1 MRRIAAALGVDYD
14 QWKALTLVALKL
26 DFRGG
31 SFGRS
36 RFGAGARS
44 TAVLVSQAIF
54 YSVYGLFMA
63 IVIWATRD
71 LFLAGTV
78 LTTYVTFMVGTT
90 VLLDHNSALTSPKDY
105 AILGFRPVSSRT
117 YFASRLANALVYTT
131 GITTLT
137 AYLPAVSLFIRH
149 GALVGVA
156 GIAALYGC
164 SFFTAFSI
172 LFGYGWLMN
181 IVGADALKRA
191 LSYVQLA
198 MSFLIYGGYFLMS
211 QLSRSLA
218 LTSVSLPKA
227 WWMLFVPPMWF
238 AAYLDAATGR
248 LVPIEFVAILLSV
261 GLLVGLVAG
270 LGGRLSLSYSDRLA
284 AIAASSK
291 PARPAKAGR
300 SRGGWWFRAGEARAV
315 AVLVRSQFRND
326 QRFRMGILS
335 ILPLTLI
342 YVVMGVRDGN
352 LHDPF
357 VASAGRGLSFVTVAV
372 LMFPSML
379 KPALTRSDAF
389 RASWIFFACPA
400 DRLRI
405 IRSAKNVLVAFF
417 LLPYLLFI
425 GAIFLYLSHNVWH
438 VVVHVA
444 LLGLISHLVLQAN
457 VLLDPELPFSRPMQ
471 VNRRAN
477 SIIMLMVVMFVISAL
492 LQGFSATLYQSPTAT
507 AIAFGVVITASI
519 VMELLTRA
527 RVELQ
532 ARSLEFEG

>member
-1 MRRIAAALGVDYD
+1 
-14 QWKALTLVALKL
+14 
-26 DFRGG
+26 
-31 SFGRS
+31 
-36 RFGAGARS
+36 
-44 TAVLVSQAIF
+44 
-54 YSVYGLFMA
+54 
-63 IVIWATRD
+63 
-71 LFLAGTV
+71 
-78 LTTYVTFMVGTT
+78 
-90 VLLDHNSALTSPKDY
+90 
-105 AILGFRPVSSRT
+105 
-117 YFASRLANALVYTT
+117 
-131 GITTLT
+131 
-137 AYLPAVSLFIRH
+137 
-149 GALVGVA
+149 
-156 GIAALYGC
+156 
-164 SFFTAFSI
+164 
-172 LFGYGWLMN
+172 
-181 IVGADALKRA
+181 
-191 LSYVQLA
+191 
-198 MSFLIYGGYFLMS
+198 
-211 QLSRSLA
+211 
-218 LTSVSLPKA
+218 
-227 WWMLFVPPMWF
+227 
-238 AAYLDAATGR
+238 
-248 LVPIEFVAILLSV
+248 
-261 GLLVGLVAG
+261 
-270 LGGRLSLSYSDRLA
+270 
-284 AIAASSK
+284 
-291 PARPAKAGR
+291 
-300 SRGGWWFRAGEARAV
+300 
-315 AVLVRSQFRND
+315 
-326 QRFRMGILS
+326 
-335 ILPLTLI
+335 
-342 YVVMGVRDGN
+342 MGVRDGN

>member
-1 MRRIAAALGVDYD
+1 MRRIAEALGVDYD

-36 RFGAGARS
+36 RFGTSTRS

-63 IVIWATRD
+63 IVVWAAHD
-71 LFLAGTV
+71 LFLGGTV
-78 LTTYVTFMVGTT
+78 LTTYIMFMVGTT

-131 GITTLT
+131 AITTIT
-137 AYLPAVSLFIRH
+137 AYLPAVSLFIQH
-149 GALVGVA
+149 GALVGFA
-156 GIAALYGC
+156 GLAALYGC

-211 QLSRSLA
+211 QFARSLA
-218 LTSVSLPKA
+218 LTTMSLPKA
-227 WWMLFVPPMWF
+227 WWMLLAPPMWF
-238 AAYLDAATGR
+238 AAYLDAATGH
-248 LVPIEFVAILLSV
+248 LVPIEIVAILLSV
-261 GLLVGLVAG
+261 GLILGLIVG

-291 PARPAKAGR
+291 PARPAKAR
-300 SRGGWWFRAGEARAV
+300 SRGGWWFRTGEARAV

-326 QRFRMGILS
+326 QRFRMGVLS
-335 ILPLTLI
+335 ILPMTLI
-342 YVVMGVRDGN
+342 YVFMGIRDGN
-352 LHDPF
+352 MHDPF

-379 KPALTRSDAF
+379 KPALTRSDSF
-389 RASWIFFACPA
+389 RASWVFFACPA

-417 LLPYLLFI
+417 LVPYLLFI
-425 GAIFLYLSHNVWH
+425 GAIFLCFSQNVWH

-477 SIIMLMVVMFVISAL
+477 SIIMLMIVMFVISGL

-507 AIAFGVVITASI
+507 AIAFGVVITSSI

>member
-1 MRRIAAALGVDYD
+1 MRRLAAAFGVDYD

-36 RFGAGARS
+36 RLGAGARS

-63 IVIWATRD
+63 IVVWATND
-71 LFLAGTV
+71 LLLAGTV
-78 LTTYVTFMVGTT
+78 LTTYITFMVGTT

-131 GITTLT
+131 AITTIT
-137 AYLPAVSLFIRH
+137 AYLPALSFFVRH
-149 GALVGVA
+149 GALVGFAAVV
-156 GIAALYGC
+156 ALYGC
-164 SFFTAFSI
+164 SFFTALSI
-172 LFGYGWLMN
+172 LFGYGWLMSV
-181 IVGADALKRA
+181 VGADALKRA

-211 QLSRSLA
+211 QVSRSLA
-218 LTSVSLPKA
+218 LTSMSLPKA
-227 WWMLFVPPMWF
+227 WWMLLVPPMWF
-238 AAYLDAATGR
+238 AAYLDAASGQ
-248 LVPIEFVAILLSV
+248 LQPIELAAMALSV
-261 GLLVGLVAG
+261 GWLVGLVAG
-270 LGGRLSLSYSDRLA
+270 LGNRLSLSYSDRLA
-284 AIAASSK
+284 AIAASTK
-291 PARPAKAGR
+291 PRAANAGR
-300 SRGGWWFRAGEARAV
+300 SRGGWWFRTGEARAV

-326 QRFRMGILS
+326 QRFRMGVLS
-335 ILPLTLI
+335 ILPMTLL
-342 YVVMGVRDGN
+342 YVLLGVRDGN
-352 LHDPF
+352 MHDPF
-357 VASAGRGLSFVTVAV
+357 IASPGRGPSLVTVAV

-389 RASWIFFACPA
+389 RASWVFFACPA

-425 GAIFLYLSHNVWH
+425 GAIFLYFSRNLWH

-477 SIIMLMVVMFVISAL
+477 SIIMLMVVMFLISGL
-492 LQGFSATLYQSPTAT
+492 LQGFSSTLYQSPAAT
-507 AIAFGVVITASI
+507 AIAFGVVITSSI
-519 VMELLTRA
+519 VMEWLTRA